1 MYMFSRKSNRIILLL
16 PQIFS
21 QMIARTSNPA
31 FSKKIFEQTFSNV
44 TDDSV
49 MTLKGTANKS
59 FLMILLVI
67 LGATYTWRIFF
78 QNPNPEVM
86 PADLITY
93 MLIGGIG
100 GFILSLLIMFRPVFS
115 PWAAPVYAVLEGL
128 FLGAISAFF
137 EFKMK
142 GIVIQAASLTFLTLV
157 AMLFLY
163 RTGIIKVTE
172 KFRMGVFAATG
183 GIALLYLAGFILGL
197 FGINFPLMHSGGTLG
212 IIVGVVIC
220 GVAALNLVL
229 DFDFIEKGSE
239 RGLPKFMEW
248 YSAFALMV
256 TLVWLYLEILRL
268 LARINSRN

>member
-1 MYMFSRKSNRIILLL
+1 MLT
-16 PQIFS
+16 
-21 QMIARTSNPA
+21 RTSNPA
-31 FSKKIFEQTFSNV
+31 LSKKIFEKSFTGV

-49 MTLKGTANKS
+49 MTLKGTVNKS
-59 FLMILLVI
+59 FLMTLLVI
-67 LGATYTWRIFF
+67 LGASYTWRIFF
-78 QNPNPEVM
+78 QNPDPLAIPPV
-86 PADLITY
+86 LLTY

-100 GFILSLLIMFRPVFS
+100 GFVLSLVIIFRPVFS

-128 FLGAISAFF
+128 FLGAISSFF
-137 EFKMK
+137 EYKMP
-142 GIVIQAASLTFLTLV
+142 GIVIQAASLTFLTLL

-172 KFRMGVFAATG
+172 KFRLGVFATTG
-183 GIALLYLAGFILGL
+183 GIALMYFAGFILGL
-197 FGINFPLMHSGGTLG
+197 FGINFPLMHGGGTLG
-212 IIVGVVIC
+212 IVIGVVIC

-239 RGLPKFMEW
+239 SGLPKFMEW

>member
-1 MYMFSRKSNRIILLL
+1 MLFLA
-16 PQIFS
+16 QIFNP
-21 QMIARTSNPA
+21 MIARTSNPA
-31 FSKKIFEQTFSNV
+31 FSRKIFERSFAEV
-44 TDDSV
+44 TDDTV

-59 FLMILLVI
+59 FLMLLLVI
-67 LGATYTWRIFF
+67 LGASYTWRIFF
-78 QNPNPEVM
+78 RNPNPESI
-86 PADLITY
+86 PPSLITY
-93 MLIGGIG
+93 MLVGGIG
-100 GFILSLLIMFRPVFS
+100 GFILSLVIMFRPVAS
-115 PWAAPVYAVLEGL
+115 PWAAPVYSVLEGL

-137 EFKMK
+137 EFRMP
-142 GIVIQAASLTFLTLV
+142 GIVIQAASLTFLTLL

-183 GIALLYLAGFILGL
+183 GIALMYLAGFILGL

-229 DFDFIEKGSE
+229 DFDLIEKGAE
-239 RGLPKFMEW
+239 NRLPKFMEW

-268 LARINSRN
+268 LARINSRD